1 MGGLWPTAG
10 RDPRRRRFRRRFA
23 RLSVSNRPGG
33 ADEISVSASF
43 NHDRDVARL
52 ERRVNEL
59 ELRLSQLA
67 ILHRAAQA
75 ASSAVA
81 VEQVYTD
88 LARELGSALPRVDEI
103 AIMEWDRRRGLVR
116 DVLDYRP
123 RSGRRVAVTA
133 GSQYALR
140 DLPDLGALLRRGSGH
155 LVSMVSDPA
164 TPPAQRRYM
173 GQWPWK
179 TLLQIPLVSG
189 GRTLGAVEL
198 VDNRREA
205 PFAQHEI
212 ELCETLAAQSA
223 LALQGALLFERIK
236 HMADHDAL
244 TGLANPRTFRRRV
257 AASMTGATRRRAGL
271 ALLVLDIDNFKHLND
286 THGHAHGDRVL
297 RRGASILRRHAR
309 VGDTA
314 GRLGGDELA
323 LLLTGADHGQ
333 ARLVAERLV
342 AAFARDKVGVSVG
355 VSVHPSTARSAAD
368 LIEHADSAL
377 LRAKALGKARVE
389 LAA

>member
-1 MGGLWPTAG
+1 
-10 RDPRRRRFRRRFA
+10 
-23 RLSVSNRPGG
+23 
-33 ADEISVSASF
+33 VSASF
-43 NHDRDVARL
+43 NQDGDVARL
-52 ERRVNEL
+52 ERRINEL
-59 ELRLSQLA
+59 ELRLSQLG

-81 VEQVYTD
+81 VEQVYAD

-103 AIMEWDRRRGLVR
+103 AIMEWDRRRGVVR

-123 RSGRRVAVTA
+123 WSGRRVAVTA

-155 LVSMVSDPA
+155 LVSMVRDPDTA
-164 TPPAQRRYM
+164 PAQRRYM
-173 GQWPWK
+173 GQWTWK
-179 TLLQIPLVSG
+179 TLLQLPLVSG

-198 VDNRREA
+198 VDNRMEA

-257 AASMTGATRRRAGL
+257 AASMTGANRRRASL
-271 ALLVLDIDNFKHLND
+271 ALLVLDIDNFKRLND

-323 LLLTGADHGQ
+323 LLLTGADNDQ

-342 AAFARDKVGVSVG
+342 AAFARDKVGVSLG
-355 VSVHPSTARSAAD
+355 VSVHPGAAHSAAE

>member
-1 MGGLWPTAG
+1 MNL
-10 RDPRRRRFRRRFA
+10 
-23 RLSVSNRPGG
+23 
-33 ADEISVSASF
+33 IVSASF
-43 NHDRDVARL
+43 NHDGDVARL

-59 ELRLSQLA
+59 ELRLSQLG

-75 ASSAVA
+75 ASSAVS

-88 LARELGSALPRVDEI
+88 LARELGSALPRVSEI

-123 RSGRRVAVTA
+123 WSGRRVAVTA

-140 DLPDLGALLRRGSGH
+140 DLPDLSALLRRGSGH
-155 LVSMVSDPA
+155 LVSMVSDPD

-173 GQWPWK
+173 GQWTWK

-198 VDNRREA
+198 VDNRMEA

-257 AASMTGATRRRAGL
+257 AASMTGANRRRASL
-271 ALLVLDIDNFKHLND
+271 ALLVLDIDNFKRLND

-323 LLLTGADHGQ
+323 LLLTGTDHDQ

-342 AAFARDKVGVSVG
+342 SAFARDKVGVSVG
-355 VSVHPSTARSAAD
+355 VAVHPGAARSAAE

>member
-1 MGGLWPTAG
+1 MNHPVPTSSHSDG
-10 RDPRRRRFRRRFA
+10 
-23 RLSVSNRPGG
+23 
-33 ADEISVSASF
+33 
-43 NHDRDVARL
+43 DVARL
-52 ERRVNEL
+52 ERRVGEL

-75 ASSAVA
+75 ASSAVT
-81 VEQVYTD
+81 VEQVYAD
-88 LARELGSALPRVDEI
+88 LAREMGSALPRIDEI
-103 AIMEWDRRRGLVR
+103 CIMEWDRRRGIVR

-123 RSGRRVAVTA
+123 WSGRRVAVPQ
-133 GSQYALR
+133 GGQYALR
-140 DLPDLGALLRRGSGH
+140 DLPDLNALLRRGRGH
-155 LVSMVSDPA
+155 LVSMVGDPA
-164 TPPAQRRYM
+164 TPAAQRRYM
-173 GQWPWK
+173 GQWTWK
-179 TLLQIPLVSG
+179 TLLQIPLVSA

-198 VDNRREA
+198 VDNRTQA
-205 PFAQHEI
+205 PFAQHEV

-236 HMADHDAL
+236 HLADHDAL

-257 AASMTGATRRRAGL
+257 VASMRGANRRRSTL
-271 ALLVLDIDNFKHLND
+271 ALLVLDIDNFKRLND

-309 VGDTA
+309 AGDTA

-323 LLLTGADHGQ
+323 LLLSGADHEQ
-333 ARLVAERLV
+333 ARTVAERLV
-342 AAFARDKVGVSVG
+342 AAFARDHVGVSVG
-355 VSVHPSTARSAAD
+355 VSVHPGAAVSASE
-368 LIEHADSAL
+368 LIEQADAAL

>member
-1 MGGLWPTAG
+1 MSLGEN
-10 RDPRRRRFRRRFA
+10 RDEHV
-23 RLSVSNRPGG
+23 L
-33 ADEISVSASF
+33 
-43 NHDRDVARL
+43 RL
-52 ERRVNEL
+52 ERRVDEL

-75 ASSAVA
+75 ASSAVT

-103 AIMEWDRRRGLVR
+103 CITEWDRRRGAVR

-123 RSGRRVAVTA
+123 WSGRRVAVPA
-133 GSQYALR
+133 GEHHMLR
-140 DLPDLGALLRRGSGH
+140 DLPDLGELLRRGSGH
-155 LVSMVSDPA
+155 LESMVGDPA
-164 TPPAQRRYM
+164 TPSSQRRYM
-173 GQWPWK
+173 GQWTWK
-179 TLLQIPLVSG
+179 TLLQVPLVSA

-198 VDNRREA
+198 VDNREER
-205 PFAQHEI
+205 PFTQHEI

-244 TGLANPRTFRRRV
+244 TGLANPRTFRRRL
-257 AASMTGATRRRAGL
+257 AASLVGAKRRRGGM

-286 THGHAHGDRVL
+286 TLGHAHGDRVL

-309 VGDTA
+309 TADTA
-314 GRLGGDELA
+314 GRLGGDELG
-323 LLLTGADHGQ
+323 LLLADADPAQ
-333 ARLVAERLV
+333 ARAVAERLM
-342 AAFARDKVGVSVG
+342 AAFARHHVGVSIG
-355 VSVHPSTARSAAD
+355 VALHPGTAATAGE
-368 LIEHADSAL
+368 LIDHADRAL
-377 LRAKALGKARVE
+377 LRAKSQGKARTV